1 MTADLVLFI
10 VVAGV
15 AILSAALMLV
25 SRNAVHSAL
34 FLVVNLLCVAFFYLM
49 LSAPFLAMVQ
59 VTVYAGAIM
68 VLFMFVIMLLGA
80 DRVGGAVSKYRWIA
94 PAAAA
99 LVSLFLIVAVIVV
112 VQANTGALQP
122 IPRAPE
128 VRFSHVAPDA
138 PAIDVYLNAEPVASD
153 LAYAETSAFAQVAA
167 GDYNLLAFPACVE
180 TDPALCPDPLATGV
194 TPLIA
199 VPVSL
204 LAESDTSFVVA
215 QNASGALQLVS
226 VPTDLTPLADE
237 NTWRLTVVNAL
248 PVDAPVSLVQLE
260 PNDPAN
266 PRMLVPDLAFGL
278 ASETLTLPR
287 GTLELAWRQGETVVG
302 SSRGLAPRTKTH
314 ELIVLAPERIPTAD
328 GGTTTRPRAIRIDP
342 APNTRETFGSPQH
355 IGHELLT
362 AYLLPFEIVA
372 ILLLGTMVGAILLT
386 REDVKRRAERRKVV
400 SPVARRINK
409 AAEAAARASGG
420 APPPAPATSSD
431 GGTAA
436 ETASAD

>member
-1 MTADLVLFI
+1 MTTDLVLFI

-49 LSAPFLAMVQ
+49 LNAPFLAMVQ

-80 DRVGGAVSKYRWIA
+80 DRVGGATSKYPWIA
-94 PAAAA
+94 PTAAA
-99 LVSLFLIVAVIVV
+99 LVSLFLIVAVVVV

-122 IPRAPE
+122 VPRSPE
-128 VRFSHVAPDA
+128 VRFSNADPDA
-138 PAIDVYLNAEPVASD
+138 PALDVYLNAERVAED
-153 LAYAETSAFAQVAA
+153 LAYGETSEFAQVTP
-167 GDYNLLAFPACVE
+167 GDYNLLAFPTCTEADA
-180 TDPALCPDPLATGV
+180 TQCPDPLATGA
-194 TPLIA
+194 TPFIA
-199 VPVSL
+199 LPVSL
-204 LAESDTSFVVA
+204 QAETDTSYVVA
-215 QNASGALQLVS
+215 QNAGAAPQIVS

-248 PVDAPVSLVQLE
+248 PNDAPVSLVQLD
-260 PNDPAN
+260 PNN
-266 PRMLVPDLAFGL
+266 PTAPRVLVPELAFGT

-287 GTLELAWRQGETVVG
+287 GTVELAWRQGEAVVG
-302 SSRGLAPRTKTH
+302 SSRGITPLKKTH
-314 ELIVLAPERIPTAD
+314 ELFVLTQERFPTAD
-328 GGTTTRPRAIRIDP
+328 GGTAMRPRALRIEP

-355 IGHELLT
+355 IGHELLST
-362 AYLLPFEIVA
+362 YLLPFEIVA

-400 SPVARRINK
+400 SPIARRINK
-409 AAEAAARASGG
+409 AAEAAAQPTPETGG
-420 APPPAPATSSD
+420 ESSNP
-431 GGTAA
+431 AA
-436 ETASAD
+436 ETVSAD

>member
-1 MTADLVLFI
+1 MTTDLVLFI

-34 FLVVNLLCVAFFYLM
+34 FLIVNLLCVAFFYLM
-49 LSAPFLAMVQ
+49 LNAPFLAMVQ
-59 VTVYAGAIM
+59 ITVYAGAIM

-80 DRVGGAVSKYRWIA
+80 DRVGGAAAKYPWIA

-99 LVSLFLIVAVIVV
+99 LASLFLIVAVIVV

-128 VRFSHVAPDA
+128 VRFSHVNPDA
-138 PAIDVYLNAEPVASD
+138 PALDLYLNAERVAAD
-153 LAYAETSAFAQVAA
+153 LSYGETSEFTQAAA
-167 GDYNLLAFPACVE
+167 GDYNLLAFPACTE
-180 TDPALCPDPLATGV
+180 ADPAQCPDPLATGA

-199 VPVSL
+199 LPVSL
-204 LAESDTSFVVA
+204 QAETDTSYVVA
-215 QNASGALQLVS
+215 ETADGAPQLVT
-226 VPTDLTPLADE
+226 VPTDLTPLTDE

-248 PVDAPVSLVQLE
+248 PGETPVSLVQLD
-260 PNDPAN
+260 PNN
-266 PRMLVPDLAFGL
+266 PTTPRVLVPELPFGA

-287 GTLELAWRQGETVVG
+287 GTVELAWRQGDAVVG
-302 SSRGLAPRTKTH
+302 SARGLTPRNKTH
-314 ELIVLAPERIPTAD
+314 ELIILAQERVPTAE
-328 GGTTTRPRAIRIDP
+328 GGTTTRPRAIRVEP
-342 APNTRETFGSPQH
+342 TPNTRETFGSPQH

-362 AYLLPFEIVA
+362 TYLLPFEIVA

-409 AAEAAARASGG
+409 AAEAAQNAQAAASESN
-420 APPPAPATSSD
+420 P
-431 GGTAA
+431 AA
-436 ETASAD
+436 ETVSAD